1 MRILNATEVA
11 DWVRDDLLNARRER
25 PIVAVTTRPHDAMSW
40 IDPRELEEAIGSAAD
55 VVYIET
61 GDATWALADSLPPRL
76 DAYGGAIRV
85 WWPGLTVTSN
95 PYDHKLY
102 FVRSQADASATF
114 EDIVAAV
121 RSFAEQDAEPPAEVD
136 AVVTSIQVGQVELAA
151 GEISGPLRHGDVPM
165 DELVRCL
172 EVGTRLRARPV
183 RNVLSGSA
191 EFSVKGLLPAP
202 WDLVAAQLSVG
213 DIVLGRVQNVVDYG
227 AFIDIL
233 PKVAGLAHKS
243 EIDWTFV
250 DDVAR
255 FVSAGQLVPVQI
267 VRIDA
272 AEKRMELSIKRALG
286 AAPRELPSLVPG
298 GQPFVWEGSMAPPNA
313 PPALDDDLEERIGE
327 QSQEL
332 DELAADRGR
341 LAEQNKL
348 LREQN
353 QELRKEVRSL
363 KDRLDFMERR
373 ITLESDPLSDE
384 RAFVRAVRTTYA
396 RMLDEDDRLR
406 HPLLRMRVGPQFLD
420 SMRALEGADV
430 EKVLEIC
437 AQVAADFAH
446 DIASREVHQLR
457 AGRAGQPRLRSSD
470 DAQAWRCSLQVKSPS
485 ARRLHWWRI
494 PNASGATIE
503 FASADVHDEFQIP
516 E

>member
-1 MRILNATEVA
+1 V
-11 DWVRDDLLNARRER
+11 
-25 PIVAVTTRPHDAMSW
+25 
-40 IDPRELEEAIGSAAD
+40 
-55 VVYIET
+55 
-61 GDATWALADSLPPRL
+61 
-76 DAYGGAIRV
+76 
-85 WWPGLTVTSN
+85 
-95 PYDHKLY
+95 K
-102 FVRSQADASATF
+102 
-114 EDIVAAV
+114 
-121 RSFAEQDAEPPAEVD
+121 
-136 AVVTSIQVGQVELAA
+136 
-151 GEISGPLRHGDVPM
+151 
-165 DELVRCL
+165 
-172 EVGTRLRARPV
+172 
-183 RNVLSGSA
+183 NVLSGSA

-202 WDLVAAQLSVG
+202 WDLVAAHLSVG
-213 DIVLGRVQNVVDYG
+213 DVVVGRVQNVVDYG

-255 FVSAGQLVPVQI
+255 FVSVDQLVPVQI
-267 VRIDA
+267 VRIDP
-272 AEKRMELSIKRALG
+272 AEKRMELSIKRAMG
-286 AAPRELPSLVPG
+286 AEPRALPSLVPG
-298 GQPFVWEGSMAPPNA
+298 GKPFVWEDSMARTTQTVI
-313 PPALDDDLEERIGE
+313 DDDLEERIGE

-332 DELAADRGR
+332 DALAADRGR

-353 QELRKEVRSL
+353 QDLRKELRSL
-363 KDRLDFMERR
+363 EDKLDRMERR
-373 ITLESDPLSDE
+373 LAAESDPLADE

-406 HPLLRMRVGPQFLD
+406 HPLLRMRVGPQFLE

-430 EKVLEIC
+430 EKVLEVC

-446 DIASREVHQLR
+446 EIVSREVHQLR
-457 AGRAGQPRLRSSD
+457 AGRAGQPRLRASD
-470 DAQAWRCSLQVKSPS
+470 DAQAWRCALQVKSPS